1 VSFEQVTEHVIRIPM
16 GDSSMFMIVRP
27 DGLTLVDTGF
37 PGSMPEVRAALAA
50 LGRRP
55 TEIVDILVTHCHP
68 DHAGGLKEIKEA
80 TGARAWMHPADAEMA
95 REGRFFRPWKPAP
108 GAEKEARARD
118 VISLAPQTTAPVEVD
133 EEARPGER
141 IPVAG
146 GVDVIGTPGHTLGH
160 VVYLWSGDGGV
171 IFLGDAAENRQGID
185 SATIYEDYEAGV
197 RSLRSLAGLDFDV
210 ACFAHGTPIV
220 GDAARAFKQVLG
232 EA

>member
-1 VSFEQVTEHVIRIPM
+1 MSFEQVTEHVIRIPM

-27 DGLTLVDTGF
+27 EGLTLIDTGF
-37 PGSMPEVRAALAA
+37 PGSMTEIEAALAD

-55 TEIVDILVTHCHP
+55 TEITDILVTHCHP

-80 TGARAWMHPADAEMA
+80 TGAKAWMHPADAQMA

-108 GAEKEARARD
+108 GADKEARARD
-118 VISLAPQTTAPVEVD
+118 IIALSPQTTVPVEVE

-160 VVYLWSGDGGV
+160 VVFLWLGDGGV
-171 IFLGDAAENRQGID
+171 VFLGDAAENRQGID
-185 SATIYEDYEAGV
+185 SATIYEDYETGV
-197 RSLRSLAGLDFDV
+197 QSLCALAGLDFDV
-210 ACFAHGTPIV
+210 ACFAHGAPIV
-220 GDAARAFKQVLG
+220 GGAAAEFRRVLG